1 MKKTSSILLIL
12 VLFGSIVFG
21 YADNDDNSS
30 EIVCTTD
37 VKKCSDESYVA
48 RDPEN
53 DCQFKKCPDK
63 ELEDDDELEGDIED
77 IGNDANESDVNESD
91 DDLEDVDESET
102 GDKGK
107 IKVKIKGLRKERAEN
122 IRELREMIKQRREE
136 LKEEIK
142 ELRDKKKEKVYQNQN
157 GMKIAVHSLLAM
169 ENLTGGIGEQVSAI
183 ARDFNNSVQSTLNSE
198 ERIERRNSLKRFFVG
213 GDEKA
218 AEEIVQEVNKNQ
230 ERIEKLRD
238 LKESC
243 ECDEEVKAIL
253 QEQIESMEQEQ
264 NRLKEL
270 SQKEKKTKGI
280 FGWLFK

>member
-1 MKKTSSILLIL
+1 MKKIISIFLIL
-12 VLFGSIVFG
+12 VFFSSIVFV
-21 YADNDDNSS
+21 YADEDSNSS
-30 EIVCTTD
+30 EKVCSAD
-37 VKKCSDESYVA
+37 VKKCSDGSYVA

-53 DCQFKKCPDK
+53 NCQFKKCPNK
-63 ELEDDDELEGDIED
+63 ELEE
-77 IGNDANESDVNESD
+77 DVNETD
-91 DDLEDVDESET
+91 DDLDEVDENET
-102 GDKGK
+102 DEQDGDLEDINETDDKGE
-107 IKVKIKGLRKERAEN
+107 IKVKIKELRKEKAEN
-122 IRELREMIKQRREE
+122 IKELKEMIKQRREE

-169 ENLTGGIGEQVSAI
+169 ENLTGGIGKQVSAI
-183 ARDFNNSVQSTLNSE
+183 ARDFNNSIQSTLNSE
-198 ERIERRNSLKRFFVG
+198 EKIERRNALKRFFVG

-218 AEEIVQEVNKNQ
+218 AEEIEQEVNKNQ
-230 ERIEKLRD
+230 ERIQKLKD